1 MNRLKPWIIAALAA
15 AMTLSI
21 MGVASA
27 QPSPP
32 PLFTGTVT
40 NADGSAVAAGLSV
53 EAYVDETNCTFQPTQ
68 TYIKNGQTKY
78 TVLVSRSSSQQGCV
92 TSGSEVSFRVGN
104 RWATQTAT
112 ISLAGSP
119 TLNLTLGAPTVTI
132 NVAVWRHNEDPFNA
146 LARLFISTQA
156 PGERWVTHDD
166 DGPLTMT
173 LSTSGNWHRSD
184 ITPVQVELSDGT
196 TTTIDVAVW
205 RNVATPTTLFISTRV
220 PGEGWIT
227 HDDDGPLKMTLN
239 SSGTWYRSDL
249 TALEVEI
256 E

>member
-21 MGVASA
+21 ISVASA
-27 QPSPP
+27 QPRPP
-32 PLFTGTVT
+32 ALFTGTVT

-53 EAYVDETNCTFQPTQ
+53 EAYV
-68 TYIKNGQTKY
+68 GQTKCSDRTLITYVRDGATRY
-78 TVLVSRSSSQQGCV
+78 TVVLDSDETVCSQSGNEARIRIGGQWARETARIGTVS
-92 TSGSEVSFRVGN
+92 
-104 RWATQTAT
+104 
-112 ISLAGSP
+112 SP
-119 TLNLTLGAPTVTI
+119 TLNLTLGPPTVTI

-173 LSTSGNWHRSD
+173 LSDNGVWHRSD
-184 ITPVQVELSDGT
+184 LTPVQVELADGT
-196 TTTIDVAVW
+196 TATIDVAVW
-205 RNVATPTTLFISTRV
+205 RHVARPTLLFISTRV
-220 PGEGWIT
+220 PGERWIT
-227 HDDDGPLKMTLN
+227 HDDDGALNMTLN